1 MNPQVQ
7 LLFANRPRTQTKRHA
22 LSQTHDCVTFTVPSI
37 SAMSCET
44 FSVKYKTLTCK
55 LQSEEYCWKENTS
68 VARQFVFYKS

>member
-7 LLFANRPRTQTKRHA
+7 LLSANGPKTQTKRHA
-22 LSQTHDCVTFTVPSI
+22 LSQTHDCVTFTVPPI
-37 SAMSCET
+37 SALSCES

-55 LQSEEYCWKENTS
+55 LQSGEYCWKENS